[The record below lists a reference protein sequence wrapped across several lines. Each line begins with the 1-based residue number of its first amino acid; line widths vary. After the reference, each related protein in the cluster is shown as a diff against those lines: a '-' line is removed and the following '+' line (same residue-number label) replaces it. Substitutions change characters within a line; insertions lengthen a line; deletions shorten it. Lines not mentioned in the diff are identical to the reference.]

1 MDGERAGWGRTSL
14 RNRERERERER
25 KKEMSVVAGDEE
37 ENATTLPSSNKVLF
51 SPLIED
57 LNKEKLDAGDDAFVS
72 CYEGETNYRRY
83 VLFLLFTI
91 AVMQNFDRNVPSIL
105 FPTLAVELDMTDV
118 DTGLVNGA
126 FFLLVNC
133 ALAIPLARLADTR
146 GRKNILIFCLL
157 VWSLATCLSA
167 TAHSKEWLALL
178 RIGVGIGEA
187 GCAPAALSL
196 IACMYKPSE
205 RAGAMAVQALGL
217 AVGIALANVLG
228 GVLVDKTGWR
238 TVFIIAGMPGFVLA
252 TLVYFTLRDAPIV
265 LRPKRK
271 GHEDYENDTSN
282 AKMFSRTCSDAWGS
296 VWECAKE
303 MFRRKTFVY
312 LALACSLQVAVGLS
326 IMTFLPT
333 FYIRS
338 HAMSNQ
344 EVGVDIAIVSG
355 VCGAIGILIGGFA
368 CDYLVKKYHDAR
380 WYLWFMIICNFIAT
394 PLLVSAFLVSNKI
407 ASLLLAALA
416 VSLFMVMVGPPG
428 AVVQILSP
436 DSMRATSAALF
447 QVITNVFGGSVGPA
461 VVGAVS
467 DRLSDE
473 YGEEK
478 GLRYALAGSAI
489 LCVLGQV
496 AWFVASLSM
505 RQDSENAKEEQLL
518 ILKEDYFANTNPK
531 RTQSQEETL
540 ALLGGKNV

>member
-1 MDGERAGWGRTSL
+1 MTTMRDADEDDDNTNGVGGEGGTRGGAPR
-14 RNRERERERER
+14 
-25 KKEMSVVAGDEE
+25 VV
-37 ENATTLPSSNKVLF
+37 P
-51 SPLIED
+51 PLLED
-57 LNKEKLDAGDDAFVS
+57 LLKETEITKLDVKEVEADFVS
-72 CYEGETNYRRY
+72 CYEGEENYRKY
-83 VLFLLFTI
+83 VLFLLFMI

-146 GRKNILIFCLL
+146 GRKGILIFCLL

-167 TAHSKEWLALL
+167 TAQSKEWLAFL
-178 RIGVGIGEA
+178 RVGVGIGEA

-205 RAGAMAVQALGL
+205 RASAMAIQALGL

-228 GVLVDKTGWR
+228 GILVDRIGWR
-238 TVFIIAGMPGFVLA
+238 SVFVMAGIPGFVLA
-252 TLVYFTLRDAPIV
+252 GLVYFTLRDAPIV
-265 LRPKRK
+265 LKR
-271 GHEDYENDTSN
+271 SN
-282 AKMFSRTCSDAWGS
+282 SKANNEMTNEEKKNSNNNNNKSIAVKEFSRACSDAWGS

-303 MFRRKTFVY
+303 MFQRKTFVY
-312 LALACSLQVAVGLS
+312 LAIACSLQVAVGLS
-326 IMTFLPT
+326 ILTFLPT
-333 FYIRS
+333 FFIRS
-338 HAMSNQ
+338 HGMSNQ
-344 EVGVDIAIVSG
+344 EAGVDIAVVSG
-355 VCGAIGILIGGFA
+355 ACGALGILVGGFA

-380 WYLWFMIICNFIAT
+380 WYLWFMIVCNFIST
-394 PLLVSAFLVSNKI
+394 PLLVTAFLVSNKI
-407 ASLLLAALA
+407 ASLVFAAFA
-416 VSLFMVMVGPPG
+416 VAFFMVMVGPPG

-447 QVITNVFGGSVGPA
+447 QVVTNVFGGSVGPA

-467 DRLSDE
+467 DRLSDK

-478 GLRYALAGSAI
+478 GLRYALAGSAV
-489 LCVLGQV
+489 LCVLGQI
-496 AWFVASLSM
+496 AWFVASLTM
-505 RQDSENAKEEQLL
+505 RQDAKNAKEDAEQLL
-518 ILKEDYFANTNPK
+518 ILKEDYFAHVNTPS
-531 RTQSQEETL
+531 REESM